1 MNRQI
6 TELFGLNVYTERS
19 VSVGEVEDV
28 IIDVDNK
35 KVESLVIGSGK
46 LNPSLVDV
54 KNYKGIKIPYRII
67 QSVGDVII
75 IHHIPGAFRAADD

>member
-35 KVESLVIGSGK
+35 KIDSLVIGK
-46 LNPSLVDV
+46 LNSGLGLDI
-54 KNYKGIKIPYRII
+54 KNFKGVKIPYRII

-75 IHHIPGAFRAADD
+75 IHHIPGAFRSGDD